1 MERYNLSITTGG
13 LFILETVTLLRA
25 YHDSG
30 SWEKVLER
38 VTEENLLQK
47 THIRSAMNVYND
59 VRRRIESAYGWEM
72 KALVNTEDPE
82 ERGFVCMAFTSRR
95 YRILRDA
102 VVDVVNYK
110 WQGGDRILEPYEIPK
125 FIESLIPEHPELE
138 RISARTREDLAQIL
152 KRDMRDGGLLVKEM
166 GRIFR
171 IKKPGISIKMEN
183 RYRNEGS
190 ADDLRLMLYSEAEI
204 RSIKRNS

>member
-1 MERYNLSITTGG
+1 MERYNLGITTGG
-13 LFILETVTLLRA
+13 LFIPETVTLLRA

-47 THIRSAMNVYND
+47 THLRSAMNVYND

-72 KALVNTEDPE
+72 EALVNTEDPE

-110 WQGGDRILEPYEIPK
+110 WQGGDQILEPYEIPK
-125 FIESLIPEHPELE
+125 FIESLVPEHPELE

-152 KRDMRDGGLLVKEM
+152 KRDMRDGGLLVKEK

-204 RSIKRNS
+204 KSIKGNS